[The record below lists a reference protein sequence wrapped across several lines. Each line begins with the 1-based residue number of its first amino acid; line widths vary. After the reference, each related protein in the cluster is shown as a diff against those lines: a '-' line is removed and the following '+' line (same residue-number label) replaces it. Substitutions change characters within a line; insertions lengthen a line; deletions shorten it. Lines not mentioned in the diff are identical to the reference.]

1 MIYYVKANSY
11 LLSRALIFLPI
22 KHCFTECEHIEVD
35 DEQQEWLIE
44 KLFKDMGIWCLVK
57 IKQY

>member
-11 LLSRALIFLPI
+11 ILSRALIFQPI

-35 DEQQEWLIE
+35 DEQPE
-44 KLFKDMGIWCLVK
+44 
-57 IKQY
+57 